1 MVRSIQRFTVLL
13 PFAALLVALSP
24 GAAAEA
30 GAYSECMIE
39 YHIRHKAQ
47 PGKHTD
53 TGPFTK
59 QFTACVRDLNDC
71 NRRGMALV
79 RAKETVYVPEGEGE
93 VPDLSSIRISNHS
106 IEGHC
111 SELDG

>member
-1 MVRSIQRFTVLL
+1 MRSIQRFTFLL
-13 PFAALLVALSP
+13 PFAGLLVTLSTST
-24 GAAAEA
+24 AAEE

-53 TGPFTK
+53 TGPFMK

-79 RAKETVYVPEGEGE
+79 RAKETVFVPEGEGE
-93 VPDLSSIRISNHS
+93 VPDLNSIRISNHR